1 MAHNRL
7 NHRRR
12 GSVYAF
18 VLGVATLVTAI
29 GVGALA
35 AARMTAR
42 GATAA
47 DDWTEAGVL
56 AFSACEHALARMNV
70 DAAASPYGWR
80 ANYTNGQA
88 TTAVALGRGT
98 CQWVLVDPADGNLTN
113 DYSQPLT
120 LYGIGKV
127 GKATRVYSVTVAAG
141 GQGLDVLRAA
151 YHGNAGL
158 SVGGTSI
165 VTGAP
170 ASSAGSAGGIGT
182 LRGDLDAGSKGV
194 LLTVSGAVATNSFPK
209 NMPSSNVFATYKAN
223 ATALPSSAASG
234 GAFNPGSLTPTSN
247 PYGAANADG
256 LYYLPLPAVA
266 LVQVLPARVQGT
278 LLIEGNSSLS
288 SQTVQFVNEQSW
300 KPQRADYPTLIVKG
314 VRTV

>member
-1 MAHNRL
+1 MESNINPPALSLTPPTRQPANPPLPR
-7 NHRRR
+7 HRRR

-56 AFSACEHALARMNV
+56 AFSSCEHALARLNV

-120 LYGIGKV
+120 LYGI
-127 GKATRVYSVTVAAG
+127 
-141 GQGLDVLRAA
+141 
-151 YHGNAGL
+151 
-158 SVGGTSI
+158 
-165 VTGAP
+165 
-170 ASSAGSAGGIGT
+170 
-182 LRGDLDAGSKGV
+182 
-194 LLTVSGAVATNSFPK
+194 
-209 NMPSSNVFATYKAN
+209 
-223 ATALPSSAASG
+223 
-234 GAFNPGSLTPTSN
+234 
-247 PYGAANADG
+247 
-256 LYYLPLPAVA
+256 
-266 LVQVLPARVQGT
+266 
-278 LLIEGNSSLS
+278 
-288 SQTVQFVNEQSW
+288 
-300 KPQRADYPTLIVKG
+300 
-314 VRTV
+314 